1 MAQIRE
7 IKKRIK
13 SIQNTK
19 KVTHAMELVAA
30 AKMRKAQASA
40 LSGRPYSLTLNQI
53 IEEVRQKTDETS
65 HTLLKKK
72 QAPTQLIILITSDRG
87 LAGGLNINLF
97 REIHRQSGDQATG
110 SSGNIKNQ
118 YLTARI
124 PDSPKTQFITV
135 GKKAVNFAAKSG
147 EEIIASFESE
157 EKSPLDLARTLSKM
171 ATGMFI
177 NSQTNKVSIL
187 YPHFES
193 TTNQSP
199 KWVQILP
206 IELNG
211 LSGDREIRP
220 SGQSRPDNLTTRQP
234 DNLLFEPNARKILN
248 NILPHYVQTQIYQ
261 VLLEAKAAE
270 HSARMVAMKNATD
283 AAGDLIDDLTL
294 TYNQARQ
301 EAITKELLDIIT
313 AQKAFG

>member
-53 IEEVRQKTDETS
+53 IEEVRQKTDETT

-72 QAPTQLIILITSDRG
+72 RAPTQLIILITSDRG

-97 REIHRQSGDQATG
+97 REIFHLRGEKSPHLGGDQ
-110 SSGNIKNQ
+110 II
-118 YLTARI
+118 Y
-124 PDSPKTQFITV
+124 ITV

-147 EEIIASFESE
+147 TEIIASFASE
-157 EKSPLDLARTLSKM
+157 EKSPLDLARTLSKL

-193 TTNQSP
+193 TTNQAP
-199 KWVQILP
+199 KWVKILP
-206 IELNG
+206 IEFEDQPTN
-211 LSGDREIRP
+211 P
-220 SGQSRPDNLTTRQP
+220 LTYQP
-234 DNLLFEPNARKILN
+234 TDLLFEPNARKILN

-261 VLLEAKAAE
+261 VLLEAKASE

-313 AQKAFG
+313 AQRAFQ

>member
-53 IEEVRQKTDETS
+53 IEEVRQKTDETT

-72 QAPTQLIILITSDRG
+72 RAPTQLIILITSDRG

-97 REIHRQSGDQATG
+97 REIFHLRGEKSPHLGGDQ
-110 SSGNIKNQ
+110 II
-118 YLTARI
+118 Y
-124 PDSPKTQFITV
+124 ITV

-147 EEIIASFESE
+147 TEIIASFASE
-157 EKSPLDLARTLSKM
+157 EKSPLDLARTLSKL

-193 TTNQSP
+193 TTNQAP
-199 KWVQILP
+199 KWVKILP
-206 IELNG
+206 IEFE
-211 LSGDREIRP
+211 D
-220 SGQSRPDNLTTRQP
+220 QP
-234 DNLLFEPNARKILN
+234 TNP
-248 NILPHYVQTQIYQ
+248 
-261 VLLEAKAAE
+261 
-270 HSARMVAMKNATD
+270 
-283 AAGDLIDDLTL
+283 L
-294 TYNQARQ
+294 TYSSNPMPERFLTISSPTMSKLKSIRFFWKPKLQN
-301 EAITKELLDIIT
+301 T
-313 AQKAFG
+313 ALAWLP

>member
-30 AKMRKAQASA
+30 AKMRKAQALA

-53 IEEVRQKTDETS
+53 IDEVRQKTDETS

-72 QAPTQLIILITSDRG
+72 LASKQLIILITSDRG

-97 REIHRQSGDQATG
+97 REILHLRGEKSSHLGGDQ
-110 SSGNIKNQ
+110 II
-118 YLTARI
+118 Y
-124 PDSPKTQFITV
+124 ITV

-147 EEIIASFESE
+147 AEIIASFASE
-157 EKSPLDLARTLSKM
+157 EKSSLDLARTLSKL
-171 ATGMFI
+171 ATDMFI

-193 TTNQSP
+193 TTNQTP

-206 IELNG
+206 IEFEEDPTIQ
-211 LSGDREIRP
+211 LSNYPTI
-220 SGQSRPDNLTTRQP
+220 Q
-234 DNLLFEPNARKILN
+234 LLFEPNARKILN
-248 NILPHYVQTQIYQ
+248 DILPHYVQTQIYQ

-313 AQKAFG
+313 AQRAFQ

>member
-53 IEEVRQKTDETS
+53 IDEVRQKTDETT

-118 YLTARI
+118 NLTARK

-135 GKKAVNFAAKSG
+135 GKKAVNFATKSG
-147 EEIIASFESE
+147 AGIIASFQSE
-157 EKSPLDLARTLSKM
+157 EKSQLDLARTLSKL
-171 ATGMFI
+171 ATDMFI

-206 IELNG
+206 IEFEE
-211 LSGDREIRP
+211 DPTI
-220 SGQSRPDNLTTRQP
+220 Q
-234 DNLLFEPNARKILN
+234 LLFEPNARKILN
-248 NILPHYVQTQIYQ
+248 DILPHFVQTQIYQ
-261 VLLEAKAAE
+261 VLLEAKASE

-301 EAITKELLDIIT
+301 ETITNELLDIVT
-313 AQKAFG
+313 AQRAFE